1 MLNWTVSLK
10 EEVAKKTIIMEEAE
24 KIESRKVR
32 VKADKEAKEI
42 WLVILLDNLFKVA
55 LEYVWRYSK
64 VNAYGLPTHQTKD
77 VSKLMK
83 STMKKLMN

>member
-10 EEVAKKTIIMEEAE
+10 EEVAKKQITMEEAE

-42 WLVILLDNLFKVA
+42 
-55 LEYVWRYSK
+55 
-64 VNAYGLPTHQTKD
+64 
-77 VSKLMK
+77 
-83 STMKKLMN
+83 